1 MKDWDFL
8 KDKICKPHVDVEK
21 FLDETKGNFIDR
33 EMIKITEMKNSYYDA
48 AIVNGMF
55 SVCQNFDIH
64 IDEVKLRKW
73 VNMCIS
79 LEHISYKE
87 HKDLAINAKI
97 RRLEARV
104 AELEAEKAELKEQ
117 LMSFKESWE
126 RMLKF

>member
-1 MKDWDFL
+1 MSEYENVIKNYPL
-8 KDKICKPHVDVEK
+8 DVNK
-21 FLDETKGNFIDR
+21 YLDETKGHFIDQ
-33 EMIKITEMKNSYYDA
+33 EMIKIVEMKNSYFDA
-48 AIVNGMF
+48 AIVNGMLQAC
-55 SVCQNFDIH
+55 VLYDMH
-64 IDEVKLRKW
+64 VDEEKLRKW

-79 LEHISYKE
+79 LEHISFKD

-117 LMSFKESWE
+117 LTSFKESWE